1 MKIMH
6 FTEAIDD
13 ALAQAMGEDKKIIM
27 MGEDIHALRL
37 TLFSRFGKDRV
48 ISTPISESA
57 FLGTGVSAAMAGL
70 RPIVDLYMVDFL
82 GVAMDALLNHATK
95 NYDFSGNNWKVPL
108 VIRAGCGGGYG
119 DGGQH
124 EQSLWGWA
132 AHLPN
137 LNVVVPS
144 NPADAGGLMLSAVQ
158 SEHPVL
164 FLEHKLLSEVYRDYL
179 GHGGRDTVQYNIPP
193 AGEKGEV
200 PEKWEP
206 IPFGKLKVLRE
217 GTDITLVSLAVGVH
231 RCMEVASILE
241 KSGISA
247 EVIDLR
253 TVQPLDEENLI
264 KSVEK
269 TKAIL
274 VIDEDYKRFGLSGE
288 ISAILLEAG
297 LVFKFGRVCTETVI
311 PFSRKLE
318 EDTLPNTEKITQLAY
333 KVLK

>member
-1 MKIMH
+1 M
-6 FTEAIDD
+6 
-13 ALAQAMGEDKKIIM
+13 
-27 MGEDIHALRL
+27 
-37 TLFSRFGKDRV
+37 
-48 ISTPISESA
+48 
-57 FLGTGVSAAMAGL
+57 
-70 RPIVDLYMVDFL
+70 
-82 GVAMDALLNHATK
+82 
-95 NYDFSGNNWKVPL
+95 
-108 VIRAGCGGGYG
+108 
-119 DGGQH
+119 
-124 EQSLWGWA
+124 
-132 AHLPN
+132 
-137 LNVVVPS
+137 
-144 NPADAGGLMLSAVQ
+144 
-158 SEHPVL
+158 
-164 FLEHKLLSEVYRDYL
+164 
-179 GHGGRDTVQYNIPP
+179 
-193 AGEKGEV
+193 